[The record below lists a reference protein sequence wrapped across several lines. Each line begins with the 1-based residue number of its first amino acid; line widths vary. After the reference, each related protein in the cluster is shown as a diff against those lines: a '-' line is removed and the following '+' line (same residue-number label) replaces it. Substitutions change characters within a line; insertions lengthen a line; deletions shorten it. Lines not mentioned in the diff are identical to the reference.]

1 MRALLIT
8 LNGVEEVVIGQPYIQ
23 TLKLLGD
30 IPPGAPTSKDATLES
45 MWYLIGC
52 DTVTGA
58 GYPDEQH
65 ACWVDENALLTL
77 EDGDQVTYVDWYPGY
92 LFGKI
97 LVTGFDPKT
106 GNTTEATM
114 SVEELETRITMIGR
128 YTRGPS

>member
-8 LNGVEEVVIGQPYIQ
+8 LEGVKEVQIGVEVE
-23 TLKLLGD
+23 KLDALLD
-30 IPPGAPTSKDATLES
+30 DRSFTRKDEKYSNLTG
-45 MWYLIGC
+45 MYRHIGC

-58 GYPDEQH
+58 GYPDEHH

-77 EDGDQVTYVDWYPGY
+77 EDGDQVAYVDWYPGY

-106 GNTTEATM
+106 GDTTEATM

-128 YTRGPS
+128 YSGES